1 MTSSINSQQQQ
12 SPKNITPSHTIDR
25 NETGLFLAGT
35 RISLYD
41 VMDFAIAKY
50 PAKFIANM
58 LNLSQEQ
65 VQTALEYIDT
75 HRTEV
80 ESEYQ
85 SILAEAFE
93 LQAYWQEQNRE
104 LNERVATL
112 PAPVGQEAAWQKL
125 QAQKAKRLVS
135 N

>member
-1 MTSSINSQQQQ
+1 MTNSSHSGQQ
-12 SPKNITPSHTIDR
+12 SNQIISSNIIDR
-25 NETGLFLAGT
+25 NETGLFIAGT

-41 VMDFAIAKY
+41 VMDFAIAQY

-65 VQTALEYIDT
+65 VQTALEYIEN

-85 SILAEAFE
+85 SILTEASE

-104 LNERVATL
+104 LNVRVATL

-125 QAQKAKRLVS
+125 QAQRAKRLKL

>member
-1 MTSSINSQQQQ
+1 MTSSTNSQPQCQKTI
-12 SPKNITPSHTIDR
+12 SSNVIDR
-25 NETGLFLAGT
+25 NEAGLFITGT

-41 VMDFAIAKY
+41 VMDFEIAQY

-58 LNLSQEQ
+58 LNLSQAQ
-65 VQTALEYIDT
+65 VQAALEYIET

-85 SILAEAFE
+85 SILTEASE

-104 LNERVATL
+104 LNDRVAAL
-112 PAPVGQEAAWQKL
+112 PAPIGQEVAWQKL
-125 QAQKAKRLVS
+125 QDQKAKRLAL

>member
-12 SPKNITPSHTIDR
+12 LPKQIIPSHMIER
-25 NETGLFLAGT
+25 NETGLFIAGT

-65 VQTALEYIDT
+65 VQAALEYIDT

-85 SILAEAFE
+85 SILTEASE

-104 LNERVATL
+104 LNEQVAKL
-112 PAPVGQEAAWQKL
+112 PAPMGQEAAWQKL

>member
-1 MTSSINSQQQQ
+1 MTSSINSQKQFQKIIP
-12 SPKNITPSHTIDR
+12 SNIIDR
-25 NETGLFLAGT
+25 KEAGLFIAGT

-41 VMDFAIAKY
+41 VMDFEIAQY

-58 LNLSQEQ
+58 LNLSREQ
-65 VQTALEYIDT
+65 VQAALEYIET

-85 SILAEAFE
+85 SILTEASE

-112 PAPVGQEAAWQKL
+112 PAPVGQEVAWQKL
-125 QAQKAKRLVS
+125 QDQKAKRLAL

>member
-1 MTSSINSQQQQ
+1 MTSSNNSSEQMLNQQ
-12 SPKNITPSHTIDR
+12 ITPSSIIDR
-25 NETGLFLAGT
+25 NETGLFITGT

-41 VMDFAIAKY
+41 IMDFAIAKY

-65 VQTALEYIDT
+65 VQAALEYIDT
-75 HRTEV
+75 HQAEV

-85 SILAEAFE
+85 SILTEASE

-104 LNERVATL
+104 LNERVAKL

-125 QAQKAKRLVS
+125 QAQKAKKLVS
-135 N
+135 K

>member
-12 SPKNITPSHTIDR
+12 LPKQIIPSHMIER
-25 NETGLFLAGT
+25 NETGLFIAGT

-65 VQTALEYIDT
+65 VQAALEYIET

-85 SILAEAFE
+85 SILTEASE

-104 LNERVATL
+104 LNEQVAKL
-112 PAPVGQEAAWQKL
+112 PAPMGQEAAWQKL

>member
-12 SPKNITPSHTIDR
+12 PPKNITLSHTIER
-25 NETGLFLAGT
+25 NETGLFITGT

-41 VMDFAIAKY
+41 IMDFAVAKY

-58 LNLSQEQ
+58 FNLSQEQ
-65 VQTALEYIDT
+65 VQEALEYIDT

-80 ESEYQ
+80 ESEYR
-85 SILAEAFE
+85 SILAEASE

-125 QAQKAKRLVS
+125 QAQKAKRLIL

>member
-1 MTSSINSQQQQ
+1 MTSSTNSQQH
-12 SPKNITPSHTIDR
+12 SPKKIVTSDTIDR
-25 NETGLFLAGT
+25 NETGLFISGT

-41 VMDFAIAKY
+41 VMDFEVAQY

-58 LNLSQEQ
+58 LNLTQEQ
-65 VQTALEYIDT
+65 VQAALAYIDT

-85 SILAEAFE
+85 SILTEASE

-125 QAQKAKRLVS
+125 QAQKARKSVS

>member
-12 SPKNITPSHTIDR
+12 PPKKVVPSHTIDR
-25 NETGLFLAGT
+25 NETGLFIAGT

-41 VMDFAIAKY
+41 VMDFVIAKY

-65 VQTALEYIDT
+65 VQEALEYIDT
-75 HRTEV
+75 HRAEV

-85 SILAEAFE
+85 SILLEASE

-112 PAPVGQEAAWQKL
+112 PAPAGQEAAWQKL
-125 QAQKAKRLVS
+125 KAQKARKLVS
-135 N
+135 K

>member
-12 SPKNITPSHTIDR
+12 SPKKIIPSDIIER
-25 NETGLFLAGT
+25 NETGLFIAGT

-41 VMDFAIAKY
+41 VMDFEIAQY

-65 VQTALEYIDT
+65 VQIALEYIET

-85 SILAEAFE
+85 SILAEASE

-104 LNERVATL
+104 LNKRVATL
-112 PAPVGQEAAWQKL
+112 PAPIGQEAAWQKL

>member
-1 MTSSINSQQQQ
+1 MTNSSHSGQQ
-12 SPKNITPSHTIDR
+12 SNQIISSNIIDR
-25 NETGLFLAGT
+25 NETGLFIAGT

-41 VMDFAIAKY
+41 VMDFAIAQY

-65 VQTALEYIDT
+65 VQTALEYIEN

-85 SILAEAFE
+85 SILTEASE

-104 LNERVATL
+104 LNVRVATL

-125 QAQKAKRLVS
+125 QAQRAKRLIL

>member
-1 MTSSINSQQQQ
+1 MTSSINSQQQC
-12 SPKNITPSHTIDR
+12 KKIIPSNVIDR
-25 NETGLFLAGT
+25 NEAGLFITGT

-41 VMDFAIAKY
+41 VMDFEIAQY

-58 LNLSQEQ
+58 LNLSPEQ
-65 VQTALEYIDT
+65 VQAALEYIGT

-85 SILAEAFE
+85 SILTEASE

-104 LNERVATL
+104 LNERVAAL
-112 PAPVGQEAAWQKL
+112 PAPTGQEVAWQKL
-125 QAQKAKRLVS
+125 QDQKAKRLAL

>member
-12 SPKNITPSHTIDR
+12 SPKKIAPSDTIDR
-25 NETGLFLAGT
+25 NETGLFISGT

-65 VQTALEYIDT
+65 VQVALEYIDT

-85 SILAEAFE
+85 SILTEASE

-104 LNERVATL
+104 LNERVAIL
-112 PAPVGQEAAWQKL
+112 PAPVGKEAAWQKL
-125 QAQKAKRLVS
+125 QSQKAKRLVS
-135 N
+135 K

>member
-12 SPKNITPSHTIDR
+12 PPKNITLSHTIDR
-25 NETGLFLAGT
+25 NETGLFITGT

-41 VMDFAIAKY
+41 IMDFAVAKY

-65 VQTALEYIDT
+65 VQEALEYIDT

-80 ESEYQ
+80 ESEYR
-85 SILAEAFE
+85 SILAEASE

-125 QAQKAKRLVS
+125 QAQKAKRLIL

>member
-1 MTSSINSQQQQ
+1 MTNSSNSRQQ
-12 SPKNITPSHTIDR
+12 SNQIISPNIIDR
-25 NETGLFLAGT
+25 NETGLFITGT

-41 VMDFAIAKY
+41 VMDFAIAEY
-50 PAKFIANM
+50 PPKFIANM

-65 VQTALEYIDT
+65 VQIALEYIET

-85 SILAEAFE
+85 SILTEASE

-104 LNERVATL
+104 LNARVATL
-112 PAPVGQEAAWQKL
+112 PAPAGQEAAWQKL
-125 QAQKAKRLVS
+125 QAQKAKRLVL